1 MAFASGAFDRR
12 TSVLDLPDRRFCG
25 GEVGLGRVRRRTSDA
40 FRAELRQ
47 SNDPRFRYVANF
59 DRATLWGSGHGHI
72 SPILGYLEAEDLVF
86 VGDVNDD
93 YGPFLTSSE
102 RLLEAMNTRDDAS
115 GQLRGLLRVGS
126 VG

>member
-1 MAFASGAFDRR
+1 MRR
-12 TSVLDLPDRRFCG
+12 LA
-25 GEVGLGRVRRRTSDA
+25 GLGRALRSTRRPSLFASPLVVTSRYCAGSTSDA